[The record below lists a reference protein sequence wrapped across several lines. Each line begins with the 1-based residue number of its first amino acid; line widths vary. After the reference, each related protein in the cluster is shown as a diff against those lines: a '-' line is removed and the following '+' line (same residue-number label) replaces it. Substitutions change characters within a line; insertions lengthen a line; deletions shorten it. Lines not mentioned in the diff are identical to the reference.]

1 MPRSVIASVLLLLS
15 TIALPARAQQ
25 GTAEISGRVTDEQSG
40 ALPGVTIT
48 FTNEATG
55 VYREVI
61 SGPDGTYFA
70 PQLVPGRYRMVAKL
84 ANFHTFERGGLILQ
98 VGKTLTIDAILTL
111 GSLQEVV
118 TVTAESP

>member
-1 MPRSVIASVLLLLS
+1 MRRVLVVGSVLSVLWL
-15 TIALPARAQQ
+15 TGLPALAQQ

-55 VYREVI
+55 VYREVT

-70 PQLVPGRYRMVAKL
+70 PQLVPGRYRMGAKL
-84 ANFHTFERGGLILQ
+84 ANFHTFERGGPVLR
-98 VGKTLTIDAILTL
+98 VGRTLT
-111 GSLQEVV
+111 SN
-118 TVTAESP
+118 

>member
-1 MPRSVIASVLLLLS
+1 MRRVLVGLVFSVLW
-15 TIALPARAQQ
+15 TIPVPVLAQQ

-55 VYREVI
+55 VYREVT

-98 VGKTLTIDAILTL
+98 VGKTLTINAILTT
-111 GSLQEVV
+111 S
-118 TVTAESP
+118 